1 MNHEMTDWSI
11 YPLGSTSATSELFSF
26 PGLWTFGSSVF
37 CLFYPVEICEDVEGK
52 SKNLVQTGNGPT
64 WNFLWNTNPHTDFC
78 KNAKNAQS
86 RKSVTRGLVFWGDA
100 RPLSQLELRG
110 TLGSNRNMELCGHW
124 SAPITGTHAGRKRLE
139 YSLTQTF
146 DRLHLSLWCG
156 SHLA

>member
-1 MNHEMTDWSI
+1 MTDWSVWDQPQ
-11 YPLGSTSATSELFSF
+11 PLRDQSDC
-26 PGLWTFGSSVF
+26 SVF
-37 CLFYPVEICEDVEGK
+37 GFADFWVLGFLSFLSCVEIWEDVEEK

-78 KNAKNAQS
+78 KNAKNAHP

-124 SAPITGTHAGRKRLE
+124 SAPYTGTHAGRKPLV
-139 YSLTQTF
+139 YLLTQTF
-146 DRLHLSLWCG
+146 DRLHLSLWWG